1 MSSYLVAVP
10 SDNPGG
16 IEAHRSGHF
25 GHADLFTLLEVE
37 DNKVVGVST
46 HASVAHDSGGCMAP
60 VRALSEAGVKKIIVG
75 GMGATPLALCDEIG
89 MTVYFAPKDEYSLV
103 SDVAAAFVEGKLPTM
118 GHDQACGGGSN
129 CHH

>member
-1 MSSYLVAVP
+1 MSSYLIAVP

-16 IEAHRSGHF
+16 IDAQRSGHF
-25 GHADLFTLLEVE
+25 GHADLYTLLEVE
-37 DNKVVGVST
+37 GDKVVGVST
-46 HASVAHDSGGCMAP
+46 QQSVAHDSGGCMAP
-60 VRALSEAGVKKIIVG
+60 VRALADAGVKKIIVG

-103 SDVAAAFVEGKLPTM
+103 SDVAAAFVEGKLPVM